1 MDEKKN
7 DSGFLVFPRKS
18 LILKRRRG
26 LVSGEPPLGKRQPA
40 WNKKIFVLGNPF
52 FSIFSWIVFHNYI
65 SLACPHLAPGAT
77 PSLYSLTLSS
87 AQCYVSIS
95 IISRTIDANIFH
107 NWSRFLLSLADIL
120 TWGRF
125 LPLPLPGSIAL
136 PWPLTSANLENFKS
150 CLHFHFK
157 GGDQLLLYRFCPK
170 FCFRLHIQLDG
181 GQGDRTCMG
190 GS

>member
-1 MDEKKN
+1 MDEKEN

-26 LVSGEPPLGKRQPA
+26 LASGGPPLGKRQPA
-40 WNKKIFVLGNPF
+40 WNKIYVQFLKRAFL
-52 FSIFSWIVFHNYI
+52 FSELILCSRY
-65 SLACPHLAPGAT
+65 LAPSAT
-77 PSLYSLTLSS
+77 PSLHSLTLSF
-87 AQCYVSIS
+87 AHCYVTMSITS
-95 IISRTIDANIFH
+95 KRIDANKHILKLD
-107 NWSRFLLSLADIL
+107 SRFLLSLADIL

-125 LPLPLPGSIAL
+125 LPLRLPGSIAL

-181 GQGDRTCMG
+181 GQGDRTSMG

>member
-1 MDEKKN
+1 MSTPGTWCHSFSSLANSLLCSMLRLHFNNKQDNWYE
-7 DSGFLVFPRKS
+7 
-18 LILKRRRG
+18 LILQ
-26 LVSGEPPLGKRQPA
+26 L
-40 WNKKIFVLGNPF
+40 
-52 FSIFSWIVFHNYI
+52 
-65 SLACPHLAPGAT
+65 
-77 PSLYSLTLSS
+77 
-87 AQCYVSIS
+87 
-95 IISRTIDANIFH
+95 D
-107 NWSRFLLSLADIL
+107 SRFLLSLGDIL

-190 GS
+190 GSYVIRNIVCIRVIRRWGRWLVSGPMLLS